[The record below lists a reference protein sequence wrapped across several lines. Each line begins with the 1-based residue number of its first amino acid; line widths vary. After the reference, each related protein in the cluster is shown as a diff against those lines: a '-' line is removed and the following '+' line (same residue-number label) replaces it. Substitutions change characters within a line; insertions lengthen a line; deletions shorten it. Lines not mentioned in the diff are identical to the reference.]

1 MVGYRIAKL
10 VPCTTVSVQVT
21 PKGTRGSSLPKL
33 PGWLMRGGLSL
44 FVGALRLS
52 GGRMKWGGVP
62 LLILTT
68 VGARSG
74 HRRQVPLT
82 WFPDKPA
89 AADRRLVVASLG
101 GAANHPNWFYNL
113 ARNPDKVWIEVRGR
127 KLKVRPETLAGAERD
142 QAYRRVVAAFPGY
155 GGYEQKTDRLI
166 PVIRLIAE

>member
-1 MVGYRIAKL
+1 VKVEI
-10 VPCTTVSVQVT
+10 P
-21 PKGTRGSSLPKL
+21 PKGTRGAGMPAM
-33 PGWLMRGGLSL
+33 PGWLMRGGLSI
-44 FVGALRLS
+44 FMGAFRLS
-52 GGRMKWGGVP
+52 GGRMKMGGVP

-74 HRRQVPLT
+74 HTRKVPLT
-82 WFPDKPA
+82 WFPDSPA

-113 ARNPDKVWIEVRGR
+113 ARNPDKVWIEVGKQ
-127 KLKVRPETLAGAERD
+127 KLKVRPETLTGAERD
-142 QAYRRVVAAFPGY
+142 EAYRRVVAAYSGY

>member
-1 MVGYRIAKL
+1 VVGYRIAKL

-82 WFPDKPA
+82 WFPDNPA

-127 KLKVRPETLAGAERD
+127 RLKVRPETLGGAERD

-155 GGYEQKTDRLI
+155 GAYEQKTDRLI